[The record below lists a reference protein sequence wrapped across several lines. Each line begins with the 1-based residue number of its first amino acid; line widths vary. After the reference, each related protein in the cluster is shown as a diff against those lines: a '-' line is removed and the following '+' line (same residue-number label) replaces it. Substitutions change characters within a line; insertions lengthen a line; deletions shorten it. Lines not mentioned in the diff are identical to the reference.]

1 MKVWL
6 WIRPQAMHDVL
17 VFCILNRRECNS
29 KSAFLPSAG
38 HFHWR
43 QFARGGN
50 LTILDRQDPTT
61 TAATSRAIE
70 ALAAESPLSTAALIR
85 AAIGNEIKLI
95 HSMRT
100 GRAGGKEE
108 RKEGGRRTQTPIP
121 IRVTFIIAKTRSAYL
136 ALLTDAAD
144 PWPAKKVS
152 GRLKSPLKR
161 RGHLVR
167 MPSRARVLSLLR
179 LLALH

>member
-29 KSAFLPSAG
+29 KSAFLPSAE
-38 HFHWR
+38 HFYRR

-50 LTILDRQDPTT
+50 LTHHDRQDPTT
-61 TAATSRAIE
+61 TAATSRAIV
-70 ALAAESPLSTAALIR
+70 ALAAESPLSTAAALIR

-100 GRAGGKEE
+100 GQAGGKEG
-108 RKEGGRRTQTPIP
+108 RKEGGRRTRTPIP

-136 ALLTDAAD
+136 ALLTALTLLTL
-144 PWPAKKVS
+144 
-152 GRLKSPLKR
+152 GRQKR
-161 RGHLVR
+161 SRGD
-167 MPSRARVLSLLR
+167 
-179 LLALH
+179 